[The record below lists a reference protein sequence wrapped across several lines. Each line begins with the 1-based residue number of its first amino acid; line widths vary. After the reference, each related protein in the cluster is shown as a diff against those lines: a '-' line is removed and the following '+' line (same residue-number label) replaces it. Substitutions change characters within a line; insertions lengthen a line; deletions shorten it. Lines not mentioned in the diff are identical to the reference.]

1 MKLQAMIDSISPDVR
16 DLAIRLMKSEDFFS
30 LKEFEGGY
38 EAFIKV
44 EGGILL
50 PGVVLDDE
58 SVIESECQCQSGY
71 KICIHVAAML
81 LGIKRMLQA
90 GCCDYHE
97 AIEKSGP

>member
-1 MKLQAMIDSISPDVR
+1 MKLQAMIDSIDPDVR
-16 DLAIRLMKSEDFFS
+16 SMAERLMKSEDFFS

-50 PGVVLDDE
+50 PGVVLEDGAVVE
-58 SVIESECQCQSGY
+58 YECQCQSECN
-71 KICIHVAAML
+71 ICVHVAAML
-81 LGIKRMLQA
+81 LGIQKMLQA
-90 GCCDYHE
+90 GCNDYHE

>member
-1 MKLQAMIDSISPDVR
+1 MKLQEMIDSIHPDVR
-16 DLAIRLMKSEDFFS
+16 SMAERLMKSEDFLS

-50 PGVVLDDE
+50 PGVVLEDG
-58 SVIESECQCQSGY
+58 SIIESECQCQSGY

-81 LGIKRMLQA
+81 LGIKKMLQA
-90 GCCDYHE
+90 GCNDYHE
-97 AIEKSGP
+97 AIEKNDP